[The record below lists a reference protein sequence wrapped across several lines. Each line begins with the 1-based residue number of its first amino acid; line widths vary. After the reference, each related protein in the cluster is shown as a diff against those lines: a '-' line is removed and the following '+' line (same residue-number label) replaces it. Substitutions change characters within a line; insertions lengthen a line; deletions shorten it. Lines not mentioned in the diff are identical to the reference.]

1 MTKLH
6 RVVAIAFVIVIVVAI
21 YIVVVLFLVR
31 PHVRRSSPSA
41 CSVHPSVGQA
51 SPLLRPFRPFVWS
64 KGATGIVAR
73 LVRSLV
79 IDQYGRAAAV
89 IPQAAACSLCFPTT
103 VPSLVPP
110 LLFAVAHV
118 LQGPRASFLAFLK
131 HVQNT
136 EAGGS
141 RLRCPL
147 YSGHRN
153 CTSSLFAALKRM
165 VLGRENACHSSWTSG
180 VAVWVSF
187 RCRLD
192 GRKLHILLVFL
203 CKIVLNRIPP
213 HVKYHCDLGAV

>member
-1 MTKLH
+1 MPTPTSVTKLH

-51 SPLLRPFRPFVWS
+51 SPLLRPVRPFVWS
-64 KGATGIVAR
+64 KGATRIVAR
-73 LVRSLV
+73 LVRGLV

-89 IPQAAACSLCFPTT
+89 IHQAAACGLCFPTT

-110 LLFAVAHV
+110 LLFAVTHV
-118 LQGPRASFLAFLK
+118 LLGPRASFLAFWK
-131 HVQNT
+131 HAENT
-136 EAGGS
+136 EAGGT

-153 CTSSLFAALKRM
+153 CSSSLFAALKRM
-165 VLGRENACHSSWTSG
+165 VLGRENACHSSWISG

-187 RCRLD
+187 KGRL
-192 GRKLHILLVFL
+192 GRFK
-203 CKIVLNRIPP
+203 C
-213 HVKYHCDLGAV
+213 CLGVV

>member
-1 MTKLH
+1 MQKRILCEHPRVSQEMIH
-6 RVVAIAFVIVIVVAI
+6 RVHTSDISSVLTIALMIFVAI

-51 SPLLRPFRPFVWS
+51 SPLLRPVRPFVWS
-64 KGATGIVAR
+64 KGATRIVAR
-73 LVRSLV
+73 LVRGLV

-89 IPQAAACSLCFPTT
+89 IPQAAACGLCFPTT

-110 LLFAVAHV
+110 LLFAVTHV
-118 LQGPRASFLAFLK
+118 LLGPRASFLAFLK
-131 HVQNT
+131 HAENT
-136 EAGGS
+136 DAGGT

-153 CTSSLFAALKRM
+153 CSSSLFAALKRM
-165 VLGRENACHSSWTSG
+165 VLGREDACHSSWISA

-187 RCRLD
+187 R
-192 GRKLHILLVFL
+192 GR
-203 CKIVLNRIPP
+203 
-213 HVKYHCDLGAV
+213 